1 MAAPTGFSWL
11 AYTLEQD
18 DGGPLHCLEATLSG
32 TDDEPLG
39 VLSRWGTDTAG
50 DSIPDLVVE
59 SEVSDPRGDDAQR
72 AVAALRSWLG
82 HARATLGDWSR
93 EGFER
98 DLRVQPDTVG
108 RVPDALVV
116 DGVALPGTMAR
127 PPARHHRPRGPP
139 RGPRAGG
146 RAPRVGRRAGPARR
160 GHAARARL
168 RHVTMFTNGMIS
180 GIGRVP

>member
-18 DGGPLHCLEATLSG
+18 DGVSLHCLEATLSG
-32 TDDEPLG
+32 TEDEPLG

-59 SEVSDPRGDDAQR
+59 SAAGEPPVDDAQR
-72 AVAALRSWLG
+72 AVEALRSWLSN
-82 HARATLGDWSR
+82 ARATLGDWSR

-98 DLRVQPDTVG
+98 DQRVQPDTVG

-116 DGVALPGTMAR
+116 DGVTLPGTL
-127 PPARHHRPRGPP
+127 
-139 RGPRAGG
+139 
-146 RAPRVGRRAGPARR
+146 ARR
-160 GHAARARL
+160 GDLTARVADRGDHVLAVVHRGSVAGPVRL
-168 RHVTMFTNGMIS
+168 VAGMP
-180 GIGRVP
+180 RVHGFAM

>member
-1 MAAPTGFSWL
+1 MAAPTGWSRL

-18 DGGPLHCLEATLSG
+18 DGPLHCLEATRSG

-59 SEVSDPRGDDAQR
+59 SEVGHLRGDDAQR

-82 HARATLGDWSR
+82 NARAMLGDWSR

-98 DLRVQPDTVG
+98 DQRVQPDTVG

-116 DGVALPGTMAR
+116 DGVTLPGTL
-127 PPARHHRPRGPP
+127 
-139 RGPRAGG
+139 
-146 RAPRVGRRAGPARR
+146 ARR
-160 GHAARARL
+160 GELTARVADRGDHVLAVVHRGSVAGPVRL
-168 RHVTMFTNGMIS
+168 
-180 GIGRVP
+180 IGAMPRVHGFAM

>member
-1 MAAPTGFSWL
+1 MAVPTGFSWL
-11 AYTLEQD
+11 GYTLEQD

-59 SEVSDPRGDDAQR
+59 SEVSDPRGDDAER
-72 AVAALRSWLG
+72 AVEALRSWLG
-82 HARATLGDWSR
+82 HARVTLGDWSR

-98 DLRVQPDTVG
+98 DLRVQPDAVG

-116 DGVALPGTMAR
+116 DGVVLPGTI
-127 PPARHHRPRGPP
+127 
-139 RGPRAGG
+139 
-146 RAPRVGRRAGPARR
+146 ARR
-160 GHAARARL
+160 GDVTARVAHHGDRVLAVVHRGSVAGPVRL
-168 RHVTMFTNGMIS
+168 VAGMP
-180 GIGRVP
+180 RVHGFAM